1 MRLRFFTI
9 LIFASVVAMASPPS
23 DGNPNKLH
31 FGIEEFNKALS
42 YYTQEHSS
50 VKTSEM
56 LDKHFV
62 NLKKRQLKYK
72 TQKDFVEY
80 AFYYIHNKLLK
91 NYTEYASLDQTLTEG
106 AYDCVT
112 ATAMYALFLSELELP
127 YAVVETNYHLYLL
140 AFPGT
145 KNEVLLETT
154 DPVAGFIANTNE
166 IQTRKV
172 LYAQGN
178 EELKANQVDLDWDVE
193 TSLKDTELIGL
204 LLFNQSVKQ
213 YNLGNK
219 AKAVELA
226 NEATNYYSSTRIS
239 TYLNFLNS
247 DQLASN

>member
-1 MRLRFFTI
+1 MRLRFLTI
-9 LIFASVVAMASPPS
+9 LIFASIAVMASPSS
-23 DGNPNKLH
+23 DDNPTKLR

-50 VKTSEM
+50 DKTNEM
-56 LDKHFV
+56 LGKHFI

-72 TQKDFVEY
+72 SEKEFAEY

-91 NYTEYASLDQTLTEG
+91 NYTEYASLDQTLTNG

-112 ATAMYALFLSELELP
+112 ATAMYALFLSELDLP

-140 AFPGT
+140 AFQGT
-145 KNEVLLETT
+145 ENEVLLETT
-154 DPVAGFIANTNE
+154 DPLAGFITDRNE
-166 IQTRKV
+166 VEARKA
-172 LYAQGN
+172 LYAKGN

-193 TSLKDTELIGL
+193 TNLKDTELIGL

-213 YNLGNK
+213 FNRGNK

-226 NEATNYYSSTRIS
+226 NEATSYYASTRIR

-247 DQLASN
+247 DQFASN